1 MREEDLQKFSK
12 SLSVCLPRMQRT
24 LQSREKGEDAFNLL
38 SREIEMMKTGAV
50 FAYNW
55 NTTIYTNPVLH
66 LQEFNPLGALSD
78 SKRKDYDQIIRGKAN
93 ERLERIIN
101 GLSLELD
108 ELMENNMVVVDHG
121 NPDEHGYPFSLARV
135 NKIYTDASHERFGWI
150 QVTYFTLSLRSLRNK
165 GRISPKNFLTGNF
178 TEDQVPVHN
187 RNKHSKK
194 QAYQAYIDYIQLENI
209 VLVFERLLSRG
220 RIPPRVQD
228 EIRTCARYRDFFAP
242 ITTVGQQEKEHDS
255 EKGFDSSDVE
265 NEC

>member
-1 MREEDLQKFSK
+1 M
-12 SLSVCLPRMQRT
+12 
-24 LQSREKGEDAFNLL
+24 
-38 SREIEMMKTGAV
+38 
-50 FAYNW
+50 
-55 NTTIYTNPVLH
+55 
-66 LQEFNPLGALSD
+66 SD
-78 SKRKDYDQIIRGKAN
+78 SERKDYDQIIRGKAN

-121 NPDEHGYPFSLARV
+121 DPDEHGYPFSLARV

-220 RIPPRVQD
+220 LGRIPPGVQD
-228 EIRTCARYRDFFAP
+228 KIRTCARYKDFFAP
-242 ITTVGQQEKEHDS
+242 ITTVAQQEKEHDS
-255 EKGFDSSDVE
+255 EKGFDSSDAE